1 MDLSNLLNDIPI
13 DPVSTLVLRH
23 RPKER
28 ELRRV
33 LPWLAVEKPEVFNA
47 YQQTQGPKVEQQML
61 RASHVASFIGH
72 EPGFAVFVGL
82 YENLGSSMSTRLGRR
97 RKPAFRELDKYEH
110 KDTSHSL
117 LWFDLV
123 RTKHLQEWSG
133 KLIIHWPPPEV
144 AWSRWAGQN
153 AFRISAILEESLMAQ
168 SMPNW
173 RELVLSWDDLRII
186 PKRWRDTLSQWR
198 GVYLIFDVR
207 DRRGYVGSAYGN
219 DNIRGRWENY
229 AKCGHGGNKLLRLR
243 NPKNFRF
250 SILQRVSPDM
260 PPNEVIEL
268 ENTWKKRLHAVKF
281 GLNEN

>member
-1 MDLSNLLNDIPI
+1 MDLNNLLNDVPV
-13 DPVSTLVLRH
+13 DPDSTLVLRH

-61 RASHVASFIGH
+61 KASHVASFIGH
-72 EPGFAVFVGL
+72 EPGFAVFVGI
-82 YENLGSSMSTRLGRR
+82 YKNCGYSISTREGRR
-97 RKPAFRELDKYEH
+97 RNPAFRELDEYDH
-110 KDTSHSL
+110 KDSGHAV

-123 RTKHLQEWSG
+123 RTRHLQEWSG

-144 AWSRWAGQN
+144 AWSRWAGRN
-153 AFRISAILEESLMAQ
+153 SFRISAILEESLMAQ
-168 SMPNW
+168 EMPNW

-198 GVYLIFDVR
+198 GVYFILDVS
-207 DRRGYVGSAYGN
+207 DHRGYVGSAYGN

-229 AKCGHGGNKLLRLR
+229 AKCGHGGNGLLRRR
-243 NPKNFRF
+243 NPKNLRF

-268 ENTWKKRLHAVKF
+268 ENTWKKRLHTHEF